1 MNKILR
7 LALVIPFFL
16 AIAAC
21 SSPRKISEGGD
32 PELDAQARQALQQ
45 LFSSEP
51 KGRDIIWP
59 NARAV
64 VVFPEAV
71 RAGLIAG
78 GHGGDGVMFDRN
90 GKVLGYFRVTG
101 VSFGLQAGAQ
111 QYSEALFLMTDTAM
125 QELTSGAGLSLGV
138 GPTFVLVDQGVAR
151 NLTTTTL
158 KADVYAFVFGQ
169 QGLMAGIGLQGQR
182 IIRFED

>member
-1 MNKILR
+1 MNRFLK
-7 LALVIPFFL
+7 LAFVIPFVL

-21 SSPRKISEGGD
+21 SSPRKISQGGD
-32 PELDAQARQALQQ
+32 PQLEAQSRQALQQ
-45 LFSSEP
+45 LFNEEATA
-51 KGRDIIWP
+51 RDVVWP

-64 VVFPEAV
+64 LVFPHAV

-90 GKVLGYFRVTG
+90 GKVMGYFRVG
-101 VSFGLQAGAQ
+101 GASFGLQAGAQ
-111 QYSEALFLMTDTAM
+111 EYQEAIFLMTDTAVK
-125 QELTSGAGLSLGV
+125 ELTSGAGLSLGV
-138 GPTFVLVDQGVAR
+138 GPTFVVVDQGVAR

-169 QGLMAGIGLQGQR
+169 EGLMAGVGLQGQR
-182 IIRFED
+182 IVRFED